1 MCAGIGENDE
11 EGRRGDGIRASRGR
25 SFVVLGVAI
34 EQKRVKVNLVKCPGR
49 NGRIR

>member
-1 MCAGIGENDE
+1 MCVGSGENDE

-34 EQKRVKVNLVKCPGR
+34 EQKRVKVKCPGR